1 MASVKMPNIISK
13 VLFVPLITCNEST
26 GARNIHNKDLP
37 SLHTYFWTSLHL
49 LCLCLKSAI
58 PIPSSLQHFHFH
70 FHLNNAKSLVVL
82 HDWEFSLVL

>member
-1 MASVKMPNIISK
+1 MASVKVPNIISK
-13 VLFVPLITCNEST
+13 VLFVPLITCTEAS
-26 GARNIHNKDLP
+26 NIHNKDLP

-58 PIPSSLQHFHFH
+58 PIPSPLQHFHVH

-82 HDWEFSLVL
+82 HDWELSLVL